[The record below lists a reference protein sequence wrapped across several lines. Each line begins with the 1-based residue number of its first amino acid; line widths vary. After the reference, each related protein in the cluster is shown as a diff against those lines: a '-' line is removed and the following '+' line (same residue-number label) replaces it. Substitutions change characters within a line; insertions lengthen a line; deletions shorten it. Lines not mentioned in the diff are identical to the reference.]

1 MNIITKTIIGF
12 AMLAGSGSASAIM
25 IAGTIDGVQSEF
37 YREDIWQIISDVTP
51 EDKAGRKLLAKDDR
65 KFVKHVGKLQKKI
78 TKLQDKATTRELKG
92 KQEKRLVKFEDRLV
106 GLLDSRDLLDD
117 LLLAGLDD
125 PDDSLLDGQTDGDFS
140 DDDIQEPTYGTAVPE
155 PSTLALLALGLFS
168 LGVARKKRG

>member
-37 YREDIWQIISDVTP
+37 YREDIWQIISGVTP

-65 KFVKHVGKLQKKI
+65 KFVKHAG
-78 TKLQDKATTRELKG
+78 KLQDKATTRELKG
-92 KQEKRLVKFEDRLV
+92 KQEKRLVKFEDRLL

-125 PDDSLLDGQTDGDFS
+125 PDGSLLDGQTDGDFS

-168 LGVARKKRG
+168 LCVARNKRG